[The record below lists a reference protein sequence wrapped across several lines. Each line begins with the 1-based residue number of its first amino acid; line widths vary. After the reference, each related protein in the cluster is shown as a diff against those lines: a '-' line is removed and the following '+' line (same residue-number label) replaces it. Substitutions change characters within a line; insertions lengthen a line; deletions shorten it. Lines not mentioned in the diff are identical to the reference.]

1 MISDAASLMAG
12 GFRAGEIIPD
22 GDEAMLYNDCACPIR
37 HGMHVFRAIVRHHVS
52 ILRKEIRM
60 KIRCSHNAIIGAF
73 IALLCLFL
81 SACGK
86 NSFITSGAELFR
98 GKYCTV
104 YSVRD
109 DGSGKEGVEVE
120 INGLEKKKLD
130 SDVIERIKERGG
142 KSARRVN
149 LGTIEYSLMV
159 VTPEGEK
166 RSYGIP
172 VESIEELE
180 ELLDTDLMLSDEAT
194 GEEKVNYLL
203 IMDPESNEIRISS
216 APLDWKNQRI
226 EFSAWMYN
234 DAAPD
239 FLSVGSMDCAEPA
252 CYTETADGEQCD
264 VIADKEKDKA
274 WLILTADHVV
284 YSYKVSFSDEK
295 LIREFLESIE

>member
-1 MISDAASLMAG
+1 M
-12 GFRAGEIIPD
+12 
-22 GDEAMLYNDCACPIR
+22 GDDNDCACPIR

-60 KIRCSHNAIIGAF
+60 KIRCSHNAIRGASM
-73 IALLCLFL
+73 ALLCFLL

-86 NSFITSGAELFR
+86 NPFITGCAELFR
-98 GKYCTV
+98 GEYCTV

-109 DGSGKEGVEVE
+109 DGSGKEGAEVE
-120 INGLEKKKLD
+120 INGLEKKELD

-142 KSARRVN
+142 KGARRVN

-172 VESIEELE
+172 AESMEELE
-180 ELLDTDLMLSDEAT
+180 GLLDTDLMLPDEAT
-194 GEEKVNYLL
+194 GEERVNYLL
-203 IMDPESNEIRISS
+203 IMDPESNEIRINSV
-216 APLDWKNQRI
+216 PLTWKDQRI

-234 DAAPD
+234 DEAPD
-239 FLSVGSMDCAEPA
+239 FLNVGSMDCAEPA
-252 CYTETADGEQCD
+252 CYTEMTTADEKCD

-295 LIREFLESIE
+295 LIREFLENIE

>member
-1 MISDAASLMAG
+1 
-12 GFRAGEIIPD
+12 
-22 GDEAMLYNDCACPIR
+22 
-37 HGMHVFRAIVRHHVS
+37 
-52 ILRKEIRM
+52 M

-109 DGSGKEGVEVE
+109 DGSGKEGAEVE
-120 INGLEKKKLD
+120 INGLEKKDLD
-130 SDVIERIKERGG
+130 SDVTERIKERGG

-149 LGTIEYSLMV
+149 LGTIEYNLMV

-194 GEEKVNYLL
+194 GEEKANYLL

>member
-1 MISDAASLMAG
+1 
-12 GFRAGEIIPD
+12 
-22 GDEAMLYNDCACPIR
+22 
-37 HGMHVFRAIVRHHVS
+37 
-52 ILRKEIRM
+52 M

-86 NSFITSGAELFR
+86 NSFITSGVELFR

-109 DGSGKEGVEVE
+109 DGSGKEGAEVKV
-120 INGLEKKKLD
+120 NGLEKKDLD
-130 SDVIERIKERGG
+130 SDVTERIKERGG
-142 KSARRVN
+142 KGARSVN
-149 LGTIEYSLMV
+149 LGTIEYNLMV

-172 VESIEELE
+172 AESMEELE
-180 ELLDTDLMLSDEAT
+180 ELLDTDLMLPDEAT

-203 IMDPESNEIRISS
+203 IMDPESNEISIRS
-216 APLDWKNQRI
+216 APLTWKDQNI

-234 DAAPD
+234 DEAPD
-239 FLSVGSMDCAEPA
+239 FLSIGSMDCAEPT

-264 VIADKEKDKA
+264 VIADKERDKA

-284 YSYKVSFSDEK
+284 YSYKVGFSDEK

>member
-1 MISDAASLMAG
+1 
-12 GFRAGEIIPD
+12 
-22 GDEAMLYNDCACPIR
+22 
-37 HGMHVFRAIVRHHVS
+37 
-52 ILRKEIRM
+52 M
-60 KIRCSHNAIIGAF
+60 KIRCSYNAIIGAF
-73 IALLCLFL
+73 IALLCL

-109 DGSGKEGVEVE
+109 DGSGKEGAEVE
-120 INGLEKKKLD
+120 INGLEKKDLD
-130 SDVIERIKERGG
+130 SDVTERIKERGG

-149 LGTIEYSLMV
+149 LGTIEYNLMV

-194 GEEKVNYLL
+194 GEEKANYLL
-203 IMDPESNEIRISS
+203 IMDPESNGIRISS

-264 VIADKEKDKA
+264 VIADKEKDKDKA

>member
-1 MISDAASLMAG
+1 
-12 GFRAGEIIPD
+12 
-22 GDEAMLYNDCACPIR
+22 MLYNDCAGPIR

-60 KIRCSHNAIIGAF
+60 KIRCSHNAIGGVSIVF
-73 IALLCLFL
+73 LCLFL

-86 NSFITSGAELFR
+86 NPFITGGAELFR
-98 GKYCTV
+98 GEYCTV

-109 DGSGKEGVEVE
+109 DGSGKEGAEVK
-120 INGLEKKKLD
+120 INGLEKKDLD
-130 SDVIERIKERGG
+130 SDVTERIKERGEKG
-142 KSARRVN
+142 ARSVN
-149 LGTIEYSLMV
+149 LGTIEYNLMV

-172 VESIEELE
+172 AESMEELE
-180 ELLDTDLMLSDEAT
+180 ELLDTDLMLPDEAT

-203 IMDPESNEIRISS
+203 IMDPESNEISIRS
-216 APLDWKNQRI
+216 APLTWKNQRI

-234 DAAPD
+234 DEAPD

-264 VIADKEKDKA
+264 VIPDKERDKA
-274 WLILTADHVV
+274 WLILTEDHVV

-295 LIREFLESIE
+295 LIREFLESME